1 MHEVQVKYQLD
12 DGHSLPTE
20 LKFVHAPTWKQT
32 VQRVSKT
39 YSSSSKV
46 SEVYE
51 GFFSELESA
60 SKELVDR
67 YKHLAD
73 TSVISSLKI
82 TGLF

>member
-1 MHEVQVKYQLD
+1 MHEVQVRYQLTD
-12 DGHSLPTE
+12 KHMLPTE

-32 VQRVSKT
+32 AQRVSKT
-39 YSSSSKV
+39 YSSSKV

-60 SKELVDR
+60 SKEIVEH
-67 YKHLAD
+67 YKHLID
-73 TSVISSLKI
+73 TSAISSLKI